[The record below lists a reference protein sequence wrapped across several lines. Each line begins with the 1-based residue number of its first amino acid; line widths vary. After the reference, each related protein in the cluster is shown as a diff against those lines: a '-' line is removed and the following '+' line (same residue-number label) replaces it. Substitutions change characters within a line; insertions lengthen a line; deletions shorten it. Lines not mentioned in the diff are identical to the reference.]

1 MNLKLSSIW
10 YEIIDPVTQ
19 VPEIEISFDDNDAQK
34 LILYHYNAMPN
45 SKAIDSSR
53 LCNYIGYL
61 EGDKDS
67 RVSVSGCLS
76 EKGVNEKAFI
86 TLFSKDSLYQKSFSL
101 DRYGNFK
108 QIKSDNYEINASKE
122 DRDVHVDDW
131 HTFGNQ
137 KMWDKKEQEAE
148 SVTQEQRDSVPYSL
162 NLNFRFGYDKGTKQ
176 WMEENNE
183 NVDNWLSEVMTH
195 LQIHFTHS
203 SLEHYI
209 FLNVSLKHDFSKP
222 LLYLLIIN
230 MISFL

>member
-1 MNLKLSSIW
+1 MNIKLSSIW
-10 YEIIDPVTQ
+10 YEIVDPVAQ
-19 VPEIEISFDDNDAQK
+19 VPEIEISFDDSNAQK

-45 SKAIDSSR
+45 SKAIDPSR

-76 EKGVNEKAFI
+76 EQGSNEKAFI

-101 DRYGNFK
+101 DRYGNSK

-137 KMWDKKEQEAE
+137 KKWDKKEQIAE
-148 SVTQEQRDSVPYSL
+148 SVTQEQRNSVPYSL

-209 FLNVSLKHDFSKP
+209 FLNVSLKYDYSKP
-222 LLYLLIIN
+222 LLYLLTIN
-230 MISFL
+230 KDI